1 MVELLKSPSHISEDP
16 FASGDS
22 ELIGAMKKAR
32 AVFWVVAAL
41 STVN

>member
-16 FASGDS
+16 FAGGE